1 MMLAVLAF
9 LLNPQPTGALPPDS
23 VALSSDYVACVA
35 DQQPKKTSG
44 GWVINKSDC
53 TISKDGKTFRLYGKV
68 KIVDNFE
75 DFKVKIVDNFED
87 VKIHIV
93 DNFENSCGK
102 VKIVNNFEDVKIKI
116 VDNFEDIKVKI
127 VTNFEGLN

>member
-1 MMLAVLAF
+1 MLLAVLSF
-9 LLNPQPTGALPPDS
+9 LLNPLPAAAPPPDS
-23 VALSSDYVACVA
+23 VALSPDCLVTVS

-53 TISKDGKTFRLYGKV
+53 TISKDGKTYRLYGKV

-102 VKIVNNFEDVKIKI
+102 VKIVNSFEDVKVKI

>member
-1 MMLAVLAF
+1 MLAVLAF
-9 LLNPQPTGALPPDS
+9 LLNPQSTAALPPDS
-23 VALSSDYVACVA
+23 VTLSYDYVTYVA

-44 GWVINKSDC
+44 GWIINKSDC
-53 TISKDGKTFRLYGKV
+53 TIRKDGKTFRLYGKV
-68 KIVDNFE
+68 KIVDNSE
-75 DFKVKIVDNFED
+75 DLKVKIVDNFED

-127 VTNFEGLN
+127 VTNFEGVN

>member
-1 MMLAVLAF
+1 MLLAVLSF
-9 LLNPQPTGALPPDS
+9 LLNPLSAAAPPPDS
-23 VALSSDYVACVA
+23 VALSPDCLVTLS

-53 TISKDGKTFRLYGKV
+53 TISKDGKTYRLYGKV

-102 VKIVNNFEDVKIKI
+102 VKIVNNFEDVKVKI